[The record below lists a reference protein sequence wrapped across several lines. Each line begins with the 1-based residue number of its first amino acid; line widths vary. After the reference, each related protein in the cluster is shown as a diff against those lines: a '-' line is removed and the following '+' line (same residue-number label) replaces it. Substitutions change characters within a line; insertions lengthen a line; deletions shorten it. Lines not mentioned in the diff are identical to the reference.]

1 VHGFPPDLHRLG
13 GETPFTKIEQR
24 AIRDRAYDEGYGFTL
39 FIPTEKKP
47 TMPPWVERTR
57 LYYSL
62 ERFGVDGAAAVV
74 ESKLQELGLAS
85 VIEGARDRAQRL
97 ERSLIF
103 KTEKENFEHSEAGAQ
118 AGSKAY
124 IAALTLMQ
132 GQVADLALSSTRLKP
147 LHMEQRNNYWLLYGL
162 GPWVLFNWTN
172 RYSNVLDKAFLE
184 AQYFYNQPQV
194 PGLMTWEEPRKM
206 KLFRYP
212 FGLLR
217 PGVSGFLDNGGD
229 KREYGVEE
237 LAEQL
242 LKTYLDEVE
251 NFKRR

>member
-1 VHGFPPDLHRLG
+1 
-13 GETPFTKIEQR
+13 
-24 AIRDRAYDEGYGFTL
+24 
-39 FIPTEKKP
+39 
-47 TMPPWVERTR
+47 
-57 LYYSL
+57 
-62 ERFGVDGAAAVV
+62 
-74 ESKLQELGLAS
+74 
-85 VIEGARDRAQRL
+85 
-97 ERSLIF
+97 
-103 KTEKENFEHSEAGAQ
+103 
-118 AGSKAY
+118 
-124 IAALTLMQ
+124 MQ

-147 LHMEQRNNYWLLYGL
+147 LHLEQRNNYWLLYGL

-229 KREYGVEE
+229 KREYSVEE

-251 NFKRR
+251 NFKRRLGRMRERPATILLPNSVAAGDTGRDHAVPRSSFSPIIRDFLISNGT